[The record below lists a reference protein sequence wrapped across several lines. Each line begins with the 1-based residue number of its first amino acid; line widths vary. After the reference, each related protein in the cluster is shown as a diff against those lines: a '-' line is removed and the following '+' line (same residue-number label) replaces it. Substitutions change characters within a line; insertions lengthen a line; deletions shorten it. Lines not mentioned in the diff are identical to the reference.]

1 MKEVPGGRCWGCDEV
16 EGEGGVWDGHIKTHG
31 HVKIMMDSGG
41 GGGRRCPFS
50 RGEGGAAER
59 DAVLQDEA
67 GRQQGSESR

>member
-1 MKEVPGGRCWGCDEV
+1 MDDVGVVMKWRAR
-16 EGEGGVWDGHIKTHG
+16 EGYGMDSGHVKTHG